1 MSNLS
6 NSIKELYED
15 MTEAEANH
23 AAYYL
28 VSLFKV
34 LQEVDTRLAH
44 EKSNELKN
52 ENLGSAN

>member
-6 NSIKELYED
+6 DSIKELYDD

-23 AAYYL
+23 AAHHL

-34 LQEVDTRLAH
+34 LQEVDSRLAH
-44 EKSNELKN
+44 EKSNEQKN
-52 ENLGSAN
+52 DNIGSAD

>member
-6 NSIKELYED
+6 DSIKELYED
-15 MTEAEANH
+15 VSEAEATH
-23 AAYYL
+23 AANHL

-34 LQEVDTRLAH
+34 FQDVEARLAH

-52 ENLGSAN
+52 DNIGSAD